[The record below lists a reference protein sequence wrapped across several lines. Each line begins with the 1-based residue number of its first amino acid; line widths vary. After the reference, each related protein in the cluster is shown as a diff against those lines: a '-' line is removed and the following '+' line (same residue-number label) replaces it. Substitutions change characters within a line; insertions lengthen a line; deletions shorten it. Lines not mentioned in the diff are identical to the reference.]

1 MIGKRISIFNKA
13 LKLMEDK
20 GFQSIAVR
28 LTAKEPGLFT
38 GIIYRYLHEIG
49 NFISSLHPELRIG
62 IFSETFYTCAGDKSV
77 YNPFKEGWLN
87 LCKYLIDHPRIL
99 NSVELLNDL
108 PYTKIKILSGN
119 HYHYDFNKM
128 RRR

>member
-13 LKLMEDK
+13 LKLIEDK

-28 LTAKEPGLFT
+28 LTAKKTGVFT
-38 GIIYRYLHEIG
+38 GIICRYLYRIPTT
-49 NFISSLHPELRIG
+49 ISSLHPVLRIG
-62 IFSETFYTCAGDKSV
+62 IFSATFYPCHGEKSV
-77 YNPFKEGWLN
+77 HNPFKEGWLN
-87 LCKYLIDHPRIL
+87 LCKYPINHPLIL
-99 NSVELLNDL
+99 NFVEQLNFL
-108 PYTKIKILSGN
+108 PYTKMKILSGN